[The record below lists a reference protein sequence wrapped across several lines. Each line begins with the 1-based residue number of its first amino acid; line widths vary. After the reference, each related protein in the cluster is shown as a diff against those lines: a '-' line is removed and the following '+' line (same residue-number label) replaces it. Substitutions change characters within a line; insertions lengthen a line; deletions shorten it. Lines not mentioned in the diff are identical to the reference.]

1 MLLCVNQQVF
11 GQWVVTDP
19 VNLAQGII
27 NSANE
32 IVQTSQTVNNVVK
45 NFKEVEKLYNQGK
58 DYYQKLER
66 VNGLV
71 KDAKKVQQTVLLV
84 AEVSSMYVNN
94 FSKMVNDSN
103 FSPNEILAIG
113 NGYSILLS
121 QSTDLLKELKLIVN
135 QSSLSLNDKQRM
147 DVVDK
152 VYEKIKENH
161 SLVSYYTRK
170 NISVSLLRAK
180 KYNSQKRVLDLYGSS
195 DQKYW

>member
-152 VYEKIKENH
+152 VYEKIKEHH